1 MSAYAKFIIAAI
13 AAAAIA
19 AQVAIQDGTI
29 DGAEWLTIL
38 LAGLGALGVYF
49 VPNKQSPPPE

>member
-49 VPNKQSPPPE
+49 VPNKGKGE